1 MAQNLFLRFAFQGA
15 NLNLL
20 TDAQYQVDNMR
31 YVGNE
36 RGIARRQLVNKTL
49 KQGASMA
56 YALGEAVVFA
66 SGLDIADDGDG
77 LNNLIEYLKKVFLPP
92 YIEADA
98 NKFLRINSTG
108 TGIVFTTI
116 EYATPIIAGLIRQS
130 TQAQVDAAV
139 DDLTSVTPATLRKGL
154 SNGVAPLGANTKV
167 PSQYLP
173 SVDDGVAGLV
183 GPANINEVN
192 AATINNK
199 YVSPATLLKGK
210 ANGVCT
216 LDAAI
221 KVPISSLYYNV
232 ANGIAPTDS
241 NNLIPQANL
250 PIASIST
257 RGIINIATEQE
268 VVAGTEPN
276 KAITPY
282 LLMKGK
288 ANGVCPLGSD
298 SKFLIGYHP
307 NSGVS
312 AGTYARVSVNAT
324 GHVTSG
330 DNNLNA
336 GWLTSGTFSIARHPA
351 SGVPAG
357 TYSRVTVNST
367 GHVTGYGYVPTQYQ
381 LQLPSAIVPL
391 WSGVYSVYNYY
402 LPFTNRVAGQGLT
415 VGWNFTFYNGE
426 VNTTIYC
433 YIGSSSGGTDLLVG
447 SISLGRKW
455 NGYTADY
462 SISNT
467 VYPSWSGGTYFYV
480 RTSSSDWDST
490 GRDSRFTIASTV
502 NFTYVS

>member
-36 RGIARRQLVNKTL
+36 RGIARRQLVNKVL

-66 SGLDIADDGDG
+66 SGLDIADEGDG
-77 LNNLIEYLKKVFLPP
+77 LNNLIEYLKRVFMPP
-92 YIEADA
+92 YSEADA
-98 NKFLRINSTG
+98 NKFLVVNSTG
-108 TGIVFTTI
+108 TGIIFRAI
-116 EYATPIIAGLIRQS
+116 DYATQTIPGVVTLANINDVNSG
-130 TQAQVDAAV
+130 TN
-139 DDLTSVTPATLRKGL
+139 DLKAVTPAALLKGK
-154 SNGVAPLGANTKV
+154 SNGIAPLGANTKV

-183 GPANINEVN
+183 SPANINEVN

-232 ANGIAPTDS
+232 ANGIAPTDN
-241 NNLIPQANL
+241 NNLVPQANL

-257 RGIINIATEQE
+257 KGIVNIATEQE

-298 SKFLIGYHP
+298 GKFLIGYHP

-312 AGTYARVSVNAT
+312 ASTYARVSVNAT

-336 GWLTSGTFSIARHPA
+336 DWLTSGTFPIARHPG
-351 SGVPAG
+351 SGVNAG
-357 TYSRVTVNST
+357 TYGVVYVNSY
-367 GHVTGYGYVPTQYQ
+367 GHVTSGTAFSAVTMRPYTNGFYLVNCRYTWWTAPANGYI
-381 LQLPSAIVPL
+381 IVPVNGDD
-391 WSGVYSVYNYY
+391 SGRNIYLRNPNGGQVSFHNTGYNHYGMWMTFPVSEGTSVQ
-402 LPFTNRVAGQGLT
+402 TESRD
-415 VGWNFTFYNGE
+415 W
-426 VNTTIYC
+426 
-433 YIGSSSGGTDLLVG
+433 SSGLFIPT
-447 SISLGRKW
+447 
-455 NGYTADY
+455 N
-462 SISNT
+462 
-467 VYPSWSGGTYFYV
+467 
-480 RTSSSDWDST
+480 
-490 GRDSRFTIASTV
+490 
-502 NFTYVS
+502 

>member
-20 TDAQYQVDNMR
+20 TDARYQVDNMR

-36 RGIARRQLVNKTL
+36 RGIARRQLVNKVL

-130 TQAQVDAAV
+130 TRAQVDAAV

-183 GPANINEVN
+183 SPANINEVN

-232 ANGIAPTDS
+232 ANGIAPTDN
-241 NNLIPQANL
+241 NNLVPQANL

-257 RGIINIATEQE
+257 KGIVNIATEQE

-298 SKFLIGYHP
+298 GKFLIGYHP

-312 AGTYARVSVNAT
+312 ASTYARVSVNAT

-336 GWLTSGTFSIARHPA
+336 DWLTSGTFPIARHPG
-351 SGVPAG
+351 SGVNAG
-357 TYSRVTVNST
+357 TYGVVYVNSY
-367 GHVTGYGYVPTQYQ
+367 GHVTSGTAFSDVTMRPYTNGFYWVNCRYTWWTAPANGYV
-381 LQLPSAIVPL
+381 IVPVNGDD
-391 WSGVYSVYNYY
+391 SGRNIYLRNPNGGQVSFPNTGYNHYGMWMTFPVSAGTSVQ
-402 LPFTNRVAGQGLT
+402 TESRD
-415 VGWNFTFYNGE
+415 W
-426 VNTTIYC
+426 
-433 YIGSSSGGTDLLVG
+433 SSGLFIPT
-447 SISLGRKW
+447 
-455 NGYTADY
+455 N
-462 SISNT
+462 
-467 VYPSWSGGTYFYV
+467 
-480 RTSSSDWDST
+480 
-490 GRDSRFTIASTV
+490 
-502 NFTYVS
+502 